1 MRKLVL
7 VLLLTLTSRVAWAE
21 FARSTTF
28 DDREVCVK
36 ERGVWREFGNS
47 LADNCEAKMDRF
59 AIAAQVVTFGCD
71 CGKNRCWNGE
81 HCTSLSDFKKIY
93 EANQEKENKKIAQQ
107 RKKRS
112 EQYRAL
118 SNERIIAL
126 AKTIP
131 DNNNQAQN
139 NNQVQNSK
147 NQPQTVSM
155 GNNLSQF
162 KDKFP
167 KNENVVTQTV
177 NDIRSNPVS
186 PAMEAISQANE
197 KIQHGGFG
205 KIFSLPENN
214 QNQQNQIVPITPV
227 NPATDTIITD
237 VTGVVQGQPVTT
249 NVPTNNVPAVND
261 PSSGP
266 TPFFIQQQEKAKQNS
281 ITLPSD
287 VTTKNKSGSTSDLGL
302 PEIPLPQ

>member
-36 ERGVWREFGNS
+36 ERGVWREYGNS

-59 AIAAQVVTFGCD
+59 AIASQVVTFSCD

-93 EANQEKENKKIAQQ
+93 EANQEKENKKIVQQ

-126 AKTIP
+126 AKNTSESNNSNIT
-131 DNNNQAQN
+131 DNQSQNSNNQA
-139 NNQVQNSK
+139 K
-147 NQPQTVSM
+147 TVSM

-167 KNENVVTQTV
+167 KNENVVTETV

-186 PAMEAISQANE
+186 PAMEAINQAND
-197 KIQHGGFG
+197 KIQHGAFG
-205 KIFSLPENN
+205 KIFSLPDNK
-214 QNQQNQIVPITPV
+214 QNQQNQIVPA
-227 NPATDTIITD
+227 NQANNTIITD
-237 VTGVVQGQPVTT
+237 VTGTVQGQPVT
-249 NVPTNNVPAVND
+249 NNVSVVND
-261 PSSGP
+261 PASGP

-281 ITLPSD
+281 ATSSSE
-287 VTTKNKSGSTSDLGL
+287 TTTNKSGSTYDLGL